1 MSKYPQKKLNNMSL
15 DELKNLI
22 KGGTFYSPSKGAL
35 NLGQVIRDLINFK
48 KENPEAQYKITIG
61 TDSEA
66 KVKGAEFVC
75 VVAIHR
81 IGKGG
86 RYFWSRIYDERKLD
100 LRSRIYQEA
109 TISLALAGALLERE
123 LELHKIKVDMSKSI
137 SDIFKSLENKNDL
150 DKEIIFSN
158 ELEIHVDIGVNGPT
172 KAMIR
177 EIVGM
182 IKGSG
187 FFVKIKPEAY
197 AAANVADR
205 HV

>member
-1 MSKYPQKKLNNMSL
+1 MSL

-22 KGGTFYSPSKGAL
+22 KKGVFNSPTKGVL
-35 NLGQVIRDLINFK
+35 DLGQVINELINFK

-66 KVKGAEFVC
+66 REKGIEFVC
-75 VVAIHR
+75 VIAIHR
-81 IGKGG
+81 VGKGG
-86 RYFWSRIYDERKLD
+86 RYFWSRIYDGRKLD
-100 LRSRIYQEA
+100 LRNRIYQEA
-109 TISLALAGALLERE
+109 TISLALAGALLEKE
-123 LELHKIKVDMSKSI
+123 LELHKIKIDMSHSI

-158 ELEIHVDIGVNGPT
+158 ELEIHVDIGFNGPT
-172 KAMIR
+172 RAMIR

-187 FFVKIKPEAY
+187 FFVRIKPEAY
-197 AAANVADR
+197 AAATIADK